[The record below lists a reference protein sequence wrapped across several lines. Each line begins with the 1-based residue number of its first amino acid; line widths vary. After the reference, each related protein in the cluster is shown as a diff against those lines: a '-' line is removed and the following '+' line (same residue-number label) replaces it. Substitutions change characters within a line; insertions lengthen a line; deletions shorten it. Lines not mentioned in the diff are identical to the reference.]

1 MNLDFAKHQ
10 QRLQEVHTRLVDHEE
25 EYANAVKTHEKQGHI
40 ILVCTIVIVALVA
53 VTALFRMMDDNV
65 DVDLAKKQ
73 GGGIG
78 EMTLVG
84 YGLTSVAKY
93 LMYAGI
99 VVLGVVIILN
109 LRRRFYYIDPVSR
122 DNQSYAQFVILQ
134 EEAIRKLRVEEKKLE
149 EEARAMEQAAKQAA
163 LADDK
168 KTFGDRPEEN
178 VFSDTGVMDGVSNT
192 DGDLVLSIEDA
203 WDSIREEDEYENKQE

>member
-10 QRLQEVHTRLVDHEE
+10 QRLQEVHTKLVDHEE

-122 DNQSYAQFVILQ
+122 DNQSYAQFVVLQ

>member
-10 QRLQEVHTRLVDHEE
+10 QQLQEVHRKLVDHEE
-25 EYANAVKTHEKQGHI
+25 EYANAVKTHEKQGHN

-99 VVLGVVIILN
+99 VALGVIIILN

-163 LADDK
+163 LADDRQ
-168 KTFGDRPEEN
+168 TFGERPEEN

-203 WDSIREEDEYENKQE
+203 WDSIQEEDEYENKQE